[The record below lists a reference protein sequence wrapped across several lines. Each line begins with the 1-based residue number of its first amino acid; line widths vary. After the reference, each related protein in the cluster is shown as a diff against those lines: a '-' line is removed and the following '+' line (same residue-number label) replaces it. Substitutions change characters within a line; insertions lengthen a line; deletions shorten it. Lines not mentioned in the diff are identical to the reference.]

1 MRPKNNGWSERG
13 EQRRT
18 EPGRGEQARGGPERA
33 EQGRNGQRRGAPERT
48 GLDRASQGRGS
59 QGRPSRERI
68 RYLYEDD
75 AIVVVS
81 KPVGLPVIA
90 PEGSRAK
97 NLYDIVTAHL
107 RERNPRARTAVVHR
121 LDRDTSGVMMFA
133 KSALGKKTLMSRWN
147 ELVRERVYVALAEGA
162 FNAGAGRFDSWL
174 LENRAGTVYTVEPGT
189 HGALRSVTD
198 WRVLRSSPRFTL
210 LELSLETGRKHQIR
224 AQLSAAGHP
233 VAGDSRYGARTDPLS
248 RLCLHASLLAVEHP
262 FTHQL
267 MRFEDPPPEN
277 FFTALKSPQR
287 GEGDESDGGR
297 RGPRGGRASRA

>member
-1 MRPKNNGWSERG
+1 MDHSCYYPVMGHARRDSFRRDGAAPNRG
-13 EQRRT
+13 L
-18 EPGRGEQARGGPERA
+18 PEKA
-33 EQGRNGQRRGAPERT
+33 HA
-48 GLDRASQGRGS
+48 
-59 QGRPSRERI
+59 SRERV

-81 KPVGLPVIA
+81 KQVGLPVIA

-97 NLYDIVTAHL
+97 NLYDIVTMHL
-107 RERNPRARTAVVHR
+107 RERNPRARPAVVHR

-162 FNAGAGRFDSWL
+162 FDADTGRFDSWL
-174 LENRAGTVYTVEPGT
+174 LENRGGTVYAVEPGT

-198 WRVLRSSPRFTL
+198 WRVLRRSPRLTL

-233 VAGDSRYGARTDPLS
+233 VAGDSRYGARGDPLG
-248 RLCLHASLLAVEHP
+248 RLCLHASLLTIEHP
-262 FTHQL
+262 FSHQI
-267 MRFEDPPPEN
+267 MRFEDPPPES
-277 FFTALKSPQR
+277 FLAVL
-287 GEGDESDGGR
+287 DGR
-297 RGPRGGRASRA
+297 ERSERSEPRGSRK